1 MQLTKTIERSSLVP
15 AGDLLAALT
24 TDVLSTLDAIGVP
37 AYIVDAHR
45 RLRWQNT
52 ASIELLGDLRGR
64 LDGSILAPED
74 LPRAREA
81 FAKKQNG
88 VPQTSLE
95 VSVVRPD
102 GTRVRVRVNSVPL
115 KNPDGAMIGS
125 FGLVQVLGEVE
136 PSVAR
141 APQLSPRELP
151 VR

>member
-15 AGDLLAALT
+15 ARDLLAALT

-81 FAKKQNG
+81 FAKFG
-88 VPQTSLE
+88 VL
-95 VSVVRPD
+95 
-102 GTRVRVRVNSVPL
+102 
-115 KNPDGAMIGS
+115 
-125 FGLVQVLGEVE
+125 
-136 PSVAR
+136 
-141 APQLSPRELP
+141 
-151 VR
+151 